1 MTAVAVYTVFRI
13 TVIMTAILLLVV
25 VLCYKSNQPEYGAKG
40 TPYKNSGGLLEEVVL
55 VLW

>member
-25 VLCYKSNQPEYGAKG
+25 VLCYKSNINDEY
-40 TPYKNSGGLLEEVVL
+40 Y
-55 VLW
+55 